1 MSAYNHA
8 AYVEQAIESILAQT
22 YDNFEL
28 LVIDDGSS
36 DDTAAIIEKLSRT
49 HGFYFKRQ
57 ENRGLP
63 VTLNE
68 LVQISSGDYITACA
82 SDDFW
87 PSTRLDEQVSLL
99 VNNPEYDIV
108 HSDVFYVDTK
118 GFPFN
123 PKKFNK
129 SKPVNGTNEYIPFI
143 AHLRRY
149 NTTTMMARRSSWL
162 KVGLYNESIGV
173 EDFEWWMRAT
183 KILNIHYSPSKWTYY
198 RQHSNNFVC
207 RQDGALIA
215 ADSHYHVARKIGFVH
230 GIIFLATFVP
240 FLVYVESIARRHRR
254 YLFLL
259 LLPFYFWSISY
270 LKSLVYIFIHPSV
283 VKALQNRFVFL
294 LKNIMRHIHP
304 VNE

>member
-1 MSAYNHA
+1 MSKIQTHLAISNKDRTLVSVIMSAYNHA

-108 HSDVFYVDTK
+108 HSDVFMSIQRD
-118 GFPFN
+118 
-123 PKKFNK
+123 
-129 SKPVNGTNEYIPFI
+129 S
-143 AHLRRY
+143 HLIQKNSIRASQL
-149 NTTTMMARRSSWL
+149 MARMNIYPSL
-162 KVGLYNESIGV
+162 HICG
-173 EDFEWWMRAT
+173 DT
-183 KILNIHYSPSKWTYY
+183 IL
-198 RQHSNNFVC
+198 RQ
-207 RQDGALIA
+207 
-215 ADSHYHVARKIGFVH
+215 
-230 GIIFLATFVP
+230 
-240 FLVYVESIARRHRR
+240 
-254 YLFLL
+254 
-259 LLPFYFWSISY
+259 
-270 LKSLVYIFIHPSV
+270 
-283 VKALQNRFVFL
+283 
-294 LKNIMRHIHP
+294 
-304 VNE
+304 